1 MKWGTYGEEHPVEV
15 SEAHHCSGR
24 TCGHF
29 RGQSLGL
36 LHGYKAARTDVKW
49 LSFTLKLGC
58 NLILT
63 WTFPEFVICLVIW
76 TDTDNDAPFI
86 LFVSFIFLLL
96 MTDILFYLDLI
107 FFSLNKMLPDFQ
119 RSQMCCE
126 VFFAWNHFPQF
137 SAPAAYIRLNRTNTR
152 LKIAAVNGPI
162 NEYKRR
168 YYRFAADRYLT
179 NGEKG
184 GGGDWFMHELK

>member
-1 MKWGTYGEEHPVEV
+1 
-15 SEAHHCSGR
+15 
-24 TCGHF
+24 
-29 RGQSLGL
+29 
-36 LHGYKAARTDVKW
+36 
-49 LSFTLKLGC
+49 
-58 NLILT
+58 
-63 WTFPEFVICLVIW
+63 
-76 TDTDNDAPFI
+76 
-86 LFVSFIFLLL
+86 

-107 FFSLNKMLPDFQ
+107 IFFSLNKMLSDFQ

-126 VFFAWNHFPQF
+126 VFLHETIFHS
-137 SAPAAYIRLNRTNTR
+137 SAHKQNYIRLNRTNTR

-184 GGGDWFMHELK
+184 GGGD